1 MKHHFNTF
9 ALCLFLLLITS
20 PVWSQSK
27 DEARANETL
36 TKAFQQA
43 DPARKNEMIQK
54 AVDLYMKAGMQKEY
68 MLRVGDAYLERNDLV
83 NAYNWYNRCPLKVE
97 KADAIRKVGE
107 GYVNLAFEDTKNEA
121 KHIKKALDIYTK
133 SNAVKEGNKRVAV
146 KYEERGM
153 DSYGKALDYYILA
166 GDTGSVQNI
175 AEKYEA
181 AGPDKLQKAA
191 ETYERMNNTYGYEK
205 AGDIYWNLKEYET
218 AFSSYNRGN
227 VTDGIRKYADWL
239 LSEGRIWDADLIYN
253 KVIERYYNTG
263 RNNMMRPLAESAMT
277 RGSYTLA
284 KNIYEKLGDV
294 TLQNKA
300 AAYESLSE
308 FQTDDAKIKFGNSGM
323 TVLVK
328 AISGNMNTLNSL
340 KDLSVIV
347 DDLVKGKPVVS
358 LVKNEAGLM
367 VAKIED
373 LRAEQ
378 DYYSNSKDAIVDNVY
393 NVSTLL
399 LKITNPEVRDVV
411 ASRFFKHRA
420 FGNILDKR
428 TYKPLKGKDA
438 IKLEDVYL

>member
-1 MKHHFNTF
+1 MKQVY
-9 ALCLFLLLITS
+9 LFCTVFLFFILFS
-20 PVWSQSK
+20 APVFSQSK
-27 DEARANETL
+27 DEIKANEVL
-36 TKAFQQA
+36 TKAFQQS

-54 AVDLYMKAGMQKEY
+54 AVDMYMKAGLQKEY
-68 MLRVGDAYLERNDLV
+68 MIRVGDAFLERNDLV

-97 KADAIRKVGE
+97 KADAMRKVAE
-107 GYVNLAFEDTKNEA
+107 GYVNLAFEDSKNEA
-121 KHIKKALDIYTK
+121 KHIKKGLDIYTK
-133 SNAVKEGNKRVAV
+133 ANALKEGNKKVAV
-146 KYEERGM
+146 KYEEKGM
-153 DSYGKALDYYILA
+153 DGYGKALDYYILA
-166 GDTGSVQNI
+166 GDTGSVKNI

-181 AGPDKLQKAA
+181 AGPDKLAKAA
-191 ETYERMNNTYGYEK
+191 ETYERMNNSYGYEK
-205 AGDIYWNLKEYET
+205 AGDIYWGLKEYET

-239 LSEGRIWDADLIYN
+239 LSEGRVLDADLIYN

-284 KNIYEKLGDV
+284 KNVYEKLGDV

-323 TVLVK
+323 AVMVK
-328 AISGNMNTLNSL
+328 AITSNMNALNSL

-347 DDLVKGKPVVS
+347 DDLVKGKPAVAI
-358 LVKNEAGLM
+358 VKNEAGLL

-373 LRAEQ
+373 LRMEQ
-378 DYYSNSKDAIVDNVY
+378 EYYSNSKDAIVDNVY

-411 ASRFFKHRA
+411 ASRFFKLRA
-420 FGNILDKR
+420 FSNILDKR